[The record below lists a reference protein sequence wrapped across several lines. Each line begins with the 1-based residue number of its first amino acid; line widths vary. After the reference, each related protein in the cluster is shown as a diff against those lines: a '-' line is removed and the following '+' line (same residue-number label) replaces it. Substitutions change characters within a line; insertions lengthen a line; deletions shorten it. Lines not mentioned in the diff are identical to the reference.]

1 MGERGE
7 GGLGGGGNAPLC
19 PFIRAGGLR
28 SLLPPSKRAQLTF
41 PSERRH
47 FEGVGILSSP
57 LFIPCNGP

>member
-7 GGLGGGGNAPLC
+7 GGFGGGQC
-19 PFIRAGGLR
+19 PSLSLYSGGGLR
-28 SLLPPSKRAQLTF
+28 SFLPPSKRAQLTF

-57 LFIPCNGP
+57 LFIPYNGP